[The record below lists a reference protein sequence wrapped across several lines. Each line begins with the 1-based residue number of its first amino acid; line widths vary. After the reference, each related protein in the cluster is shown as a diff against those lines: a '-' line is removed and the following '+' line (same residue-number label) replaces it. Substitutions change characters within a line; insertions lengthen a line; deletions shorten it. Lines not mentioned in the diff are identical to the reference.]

1 MKRCY
6 FKYEKRITGLVM
18 VLAFIIAA
26 FSGCGKD
33 KAEENKTPPRKY
45 ISVGFSQVGAESDW
59 RVANTDSIC
68 GTLTRENGFDLMY
81 DDAQQKQDKQIIA
94 IRNFVQQE
102 VDCIVLAPV
111 MEEGWDTV
119 LQEAKDAD
127 IPVIVVD
134 RMVSVSDKSLYTAW
148 VGSDFKKEGRIACE
162 WLNEYTK
169 KKGIDPKDIHIV
181 NVQGTLGGTAQIGR
195 SRALKDASINYGWDI
210 LDQIPADYAKAK
222 SKEVVTD
229 CLYKYPELNVL
240 YCENDNEALGAIE
253 AVEEFGRKI
262 GTDIA
267 NGDVLIISFDAAHSG
282 LRMVREGKIALDVE
296 CNPLQGEVLE
306 KLINDVE
313 AGKRVEKYTYIEEKA
328 FSSDD
333 EITVVTVDGNEQ
345 VITPLTEE
353 ILRGREY

>member
-1 MKRCY
+1 MKY
-6 FKYEKRITGLVM
+6 SFLKNKNKITGLIM
-18 VLAFIIAA
+18 LLIFILAG
-26 FSGCGKD
+26 FSGCGRNKPEED
-33 KAEENKTPPRKY
+33 KESATKH
-45 ISVGFSQVGAESDW
+45 IIVGFSQVGAESDW

-68 GTLTRENGFDLMY
+68 GTLTRENGFDLMF
-81 DDAQQKQDKQIIA
+81 DDAQQKQDKQIRA

-119 LQEAKDAD
+119 LQEAKDAG

-181 NVQGTLGGTAQIGR
+181 NIQGTLGGTAQIGR

-229 CLYKYPELNVL
+229 CLNRYPDLNVL

-253 AVEEFGRKI
+253 AVEESGRKI
-262 GTDIA
+262 GTDLK
-267 NGDVLIISFDAAHSG
+267 NGEIMIISFDAVNSG
-282 LRMVREGKIALDVE
+282 LSKVLEGKIALDVE
-296 CNPLQGEVLE
+296 CNPLQGAALE
-306 KLINDVE
+306 KLIIDVV
-313 AGKRVEKYTYIEEKA
+313 AGKRVDKYTYIEEKA

-333 EITVVTVDGNEQ
+333 VINSVIVDGSEQ
-345 VITPLTEE
+345 KITTLTEE
-353 ILRGREY
+353 IMMEREY